1 MGDFLYNAPIDKA
14 LRLHGTIS
22 DTYLY
27 YFTYKGEKSF
37 GRLQNSRVEVTR
49 DAYGVSHMDDLF
61 YLFST
66 EYDRKELESG
76 ALQPSAELLKIVTFF
91 AQAHNNLFQMM
102 TKYTEGSF
110 RYTMIP
116 GGNRQPPYTFSDFNV
131 DDLNFWNTIIN
142 DIIELTATPPPF
154 FPYNE
159 YEGFKAATWSLVS
172 LLILSLLLLAILIFI
187 IYRRNREDRRSLDFL
202 KHRNKDADERYNN
215 N

>member
-14 LRLHGTIS
+14 LRLHSSIA

-27 YFTYKGEKSF
+27 QFIYKGEKSF
-37 GRLQNSRVEVTR
+37 GKLQNTRVDVTR
-49 DAYGVSHMDDLF
+49 DSYGVSHMDDLF
-61 YLFST
+61 YMFAT
-66 EYDRKELESG
+66 EYDRRELEAG
-76 ALQPSAELLKIVTFF
+76 ALMPSSELTKHIFFF
-91 AQAHNNLFQMM
+91 AQAHGNFLNSLP
-102 TKYTEGSF
+102 KYTSGSGF
-110 RYTMIP
+110 RPNTIP
-116 GGNRQPPYTFSDFNV
+116 KQYSMAFNNDFNP

-142 DIIELTATPPPF
+142 DIIEITATPPPY

-202 KHRNKDADERYNN
+202 KARNKDADERYNN